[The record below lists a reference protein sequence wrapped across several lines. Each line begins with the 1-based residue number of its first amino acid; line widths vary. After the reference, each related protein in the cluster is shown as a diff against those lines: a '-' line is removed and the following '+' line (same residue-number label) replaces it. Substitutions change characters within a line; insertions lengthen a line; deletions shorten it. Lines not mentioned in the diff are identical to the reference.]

1 MLKRTLT
8 ALVAA
13 LLTLPLLADLS
24 LKTAELSDAHV
35 TFVYDNALFK
45 NTLLEKIG
53 NEIQEKAAKENND
66 AKMAEVLRNLLPR
79 EITDS
84 VKMVISFGGDLSAE
98 ALQSA
103 KDDLSNV
110 KFVGAASFNGSVKPF
125 FDMIP
130 ALPAIKPEVGKNVD
144 IAPAKIGDYAGYEI
158 TEKAGDKSKI
168 ALAISN
174 DGKTVVFGPPA
185 FLKECVKA
193 EAGKYSPKMKSIVD
207 AASKNNGCALA
218 IALPAEIKAMLVE
231 QFINENEMLDDAT
244 KAAFGK
250 LDGFALT
257 FASSASDVSFSVKG
271 AFEDAA
277 SANAVKTALLDA
289 MAVPMGQAMLP
300 GLVGENFAFPKTI
313 ASLLDGSVTGL
324 KVSLNE
330 TDCNLLV
337 PMMTS
342 FAEDALKKSAAE
354 DAE

>member
-8 ALVAA
+8 ALIAA

-24 LKTAELSDAHV
+24 LKTAELSDACI
-35 TFVYDNALFK
+35 TFVYDNAAFK
-45 NTLLEKIG
+45 GSLAEKIG
-53 NEIQEKAAKENND
+53 NEIQAKAAKENND
-66 AKMAEVLRNLLPR
+66 AKMAEILKKLLPQ
-79 EITDS
+79 ETTES
-84 VKMVISFGGDLSAE
+84 GKMVISFGGDFNAE
-98 ALQSA
+98 ALENA
-103 KDDLSNV
+103 KKDFNDV
-110 KFVGAASFNGSVKPF
+110 KFVGAVSFNGSVKQF

-130 ALPAIKPEVGKNVD
+130 ALPAIKPEVGMNVD
-144 IAPAKIGDYAGYEI
+144 IAPAKFGGYAGYEI

-207 AASKNNGCALA
+207 AASKNCGCALA
-218 IALPAEIKAMLVE
+218 IAVPAEIKAMMMSE
-231 QFINENEMLDDAT
+231 FINDSEMLDDAT

-250 LDGFALT
+250 LDGVALA
-257 FASSASDVSFSVKG
+257 FASSASDVSIYIKG
-271 AFEDAA
+271 VFEDAA
-277 SANAVKTALLDA
+277 AANTVKTAALDA
-289 MAVPMGQAMLP
+289 MVVPMCQAMLP

-330 TDCNLLV
+330 SDCNLLV
-337 PMMTS
+337 PMMSS
-342 FAEDALKKSAAE
+342 FAEKALEKNAAE
-354 DAE
+354 EAE